1 MGANPLIACL
11 ADGQP
16 STSAREISSLSASVS
31 ADAQRLRAGGR
42 MPPVQDM
49 NPAPTLVVD

>member
-11 ADGQP
+11 ADGQH

-31 ADAQRLRAGGR
+31 ADA
-42 MPPVQDM
+42 
-49 NPAPTLVVD
+49 VDDG